1 MKEKTSWDIATEGT
15 YTDMHVP
22 PAFFI
27 FVLALALVIVAVPSV
42 GMLWARTDSTTEN
55 RELAE
60 TPSLHVENGSFNWN
74 ILADAGDYFA
84 DHFAFRNH
92 LVSANARIHAILGTS
107 PTDQV
112 VIGLDGWLYYG
123 GTLPDY
129 LGQSALSDRAL
140 RNIAHNLALAQG
152 YVESQGAAFTF
163 VLAPNKNTL
172 YPAHMPYYYLQ
183 ASQPSNAERLRPLLE
198 EGGVKYIDLF
208 DMFGSSSQEWY
219 LKKDSHWDSRGALMV
234 TQEIFAALGRDAL
247 PLNVDESVPRTDF
260 LGDLESMLYP
270 IGAQPDQNWYFM
282 GINDDEGMSGSS
294 WTYAQGENVTDSW
307 VVTSSKDGQGSVLM
321 FRDSFGNS
329 LLPFW
334 ASSYKQGVFSK
345 LIPYNLPMLAE
356 CKADTVVIER
366 AERHLSYLAE
376 KPPIMP
382 NPIVNFKVSLPKSEN
397 TDFATCDV
405 TENGPYWVIAGMVD
419 ESAVTD
425 TSRLFVSVELDGQD
439 DAVFDAFWTSV
450 LESDNNDEMG
460 TDFGYLVYASKDLL
474 NIEGSAVSVY
484 SLDGGNVTCLGVFEN
499 VSLS

>member
-1 MKEKTSWDIATEGT
+1 MKKKTSWDIATEGT
-15 YTDMHVP
+15 YADKHVP
-22 PAFFI
+22 HVFFI
-27 FVLALALVIVAVPSV
+27 FVLTLALAIVVVPSV

-60 TPSLHVENGSFNWN
+60 MPSQFAEDGSFNWS

-84 DHFAFRNH
+84 DHFAYRN
-92 LVSANARIHAILGTS
+92 LFVSANARIHAILGTS

-112 VIGLDGWLYYG
+112 VIGSDGWLYYG

-152 YVESQGAAFTF
+152 YVESKGAAFAF
-163 VLAPNKNTL
+163 ALAPNKNAL
-172 YPAHMPYYYLQ
+172 YPEHMPYYYLQ
-183 ASQPSNAERLRPLLE
+183 TSQSSNAERLRPLLE

-219 LKKDSHWDSRGALMV
+219 LKKDSHWDNRGALMV

-260 LGDLESMLYP
+260 SGDLESMLYP

-294 WTYAQGENVTDSW
+294 WTYAQGEDVTDSW

-376 KPPIMP
+376 NPPIMP
-382 NPIVNFKVSLPKSEN
+382 NPIVNFKTSLPKRAN
-397 TDFATCDV
+397 ADVATCDV
-405 TENGPYWVIAGMVD
+405 AENGPYWAISGMVD
-419 ESAVTD
+419 ASAVSD
-425 TSRLFVSVELDGQD
+425 TSRLFVSVELGDKD
-439 DAVFDAFWTSV
+439 DVVFDAFWTSM
-450 LESDNNDEMG
+450 LESNSDNEKG
-460 TDFGYLVYASKDLL
+460 TDFGYLVYANKDSL
-474 NIEGSAVSVY
+474 NIENSTIRIY
-484 SLDGGNVTCLGVFEN
+484 SFDGENVTCLGMFEN